1 MSASLF
7 STYFATASF
16 CSGVPCSAI
25 VFFLLFLVLLL
36 PATKNFSFF
45 PLPVTSIPCSS
56 KSCFNELNPSR
67 YSSPPAALVCI
78 ALTIVFVKITVPAI
92 PAIKPIAA
100 QAQGFINNAIIAGI
114 AADKAPVIADIALII
129 GPILSKA
136 NIPATTPSAFTT
148 SIPIFLN
155 DSVSPSFRNCI
166 IFIPLSINHPANIAV
181 NAVNNL
187 FKIPLAP
194 SANLDVFFVCSFD
207 SLVSN
212 SKNFSAPFFFLA
224 SNALAASVS
233 SSFFSFLSN
242 FN

>member
-1 MSASLF
+1 M
-7 STYFATASF
+7 
-16 CSGVPCSAI
+16 
-25 VFFLLFLVLLL
+25 
-36 PATKNFSFF
+36 
-45 PLPVTSIPCSS
+45 
-56 KSCFNELNPSR
+56 
-67 YSSPPAALVCI
+67 
-78 ALTIVFVKITVPAI
+78 TVPAI
-92 PAIKPIAA
+92 PAIKPNAA
-100 QAQGFINNAIIAGI
+100 QVQGFASNAIIAGI
-114 AADKAPVIADIALII
+114 PADKAPVIPVIAPII

-155 DSVSPSFRNCI
+155 DSVSPSLRKFI
-166 IFIPLSINHPANIAV
+166 IFAPLSNNHPANIAV

-212 SKNFSAPFFFLA
+212 SKKFSAPFFFLA
-224 SNALAASVS
+224 SNSLAASLS